1 MNHRREE
8 QEVTLRS
15 VSSFVLAQTPQVSN
29 HIREQSRFPSLQ
41 FPQAIARHAAR
52 VPVRTEIR
60 TVYHCQQQPDQV
72 ILRLGIDDDVF
83 RCADENRGGGD
94 HELLFEGGSDNV
106 ERRIDNGFERVDE
119 TMEMVVG
126 DEEGEGE
133 FVEEDEELELE
144 EEREVLAEK
153 RREEK
158 IEEGIQRVPFVVDA
172 ILEVLD

>member
-1 MNHRREE
+1 
-8 QEVTLRS
+8 
-15 VSSFVLAQTPQVSN
+15 
-29 HIREQSRFPSLQ
+29 
-41 FPQAIARHAAR
+41 
-52 VPVRTEIR
+52 
-60 TVYHCQQQPDQV
+60 
-72 ILRLGIDDDVF
+72 
-83 RCADENRGGGD
+83 
-94 HELLFEGGSDNV
+94 
-106 ERRIDNGFERVDE
+106 
-119 TMEMVVG
+119 MEMVVG